1 MNLDQLQH
9 KLIAAARAHPPADAV
24 PYAFEQRILARLR
37 ELPAVDARTLW
48 ARSLWRAATPC
59 LAVMMLL
66 LAWFLLTP
74 AIHSSTTDMS
84 QELENTVLAAA
95 ADQEVPSA
103 DILR

>member
-1 MNLDQLQH
+1 MNLDQLH
-9 KLIAAARAHPPADAV
+9 RKLIAAARAHPPPDDV
-24 PYAFEQRILARLR
+24 PYAFEQRILACLR
-37 ELPAVDARTLW
+37 ELPAADVWTLW

-59 LAVMMLL
+59 VAIMMLF
-66 LAWFLLTP
+66 LAWFLLAP
-74 AIHSSTTDMS
+74 AGYSNSNDMS